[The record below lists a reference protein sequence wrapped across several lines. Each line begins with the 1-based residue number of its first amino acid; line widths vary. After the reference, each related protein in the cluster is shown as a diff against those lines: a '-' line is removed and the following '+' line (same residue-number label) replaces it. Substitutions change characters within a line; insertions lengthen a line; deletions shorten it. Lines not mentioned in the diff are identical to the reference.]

1 MLPIPSSAE
10 NLETFKKLLIIGM
23 ACLVTA
29 LFVVWKTFHKNL
41 LGVYYIRAFLFIA
54 IFIYLYILLIMKTQ
68 IVIVSYHITD

>member
-1 MLPIPSSAE
+1 
-10 NLETFKKLLIIGM
+10 M

-54 IFIYLYILLIMKTQ
+54 IFTYLYILLIMKTQ
-68 IVIVSYHITD
+68 TVIVSYHITD